1 MNIDFW
7 LLEKLN
13 INSILFDLIQRLCL
27 VRNLCIFSV
36 LPGLVGK
43 LVVVTD
49 LK

>member
-1 MNIDFW
+1 MDFC

-13 INSILFDLIQRLCL
+13 INGILFDLIQQLCL

-36 LPGLVGK
+36 LPDLVGK

-49 LK
+49 FK

>member
-1 MNIDFW
+1 MDFC

-13 INSILFDLIQRLCL
+13 INSILFDLIQQLCL

-36 LPGLVGK
+36 LPDLVGK

-49 LK
+49 FK